1 MKWTLIVRWGSA
13 MKFFLP
19 AVKYLSKAVH
29 CCLFFRKI
37 KFLGAFVF
45 LTNAFPIAA
54 YTKSEHL
61 GKQMLGEGALLSPS
75 CAGTVL
81 PVRYRG
87 SSRGM
92 ILIAFGVGLL
102 VARFFPAQF
111 LLAVLAA
118 LLVMFGVALCRN
130 FC

>member
-1 MKWTLIVRWGSA
+1 M
-13 MKFFLP
+13 
-19 AVKYLSKAVH
+19 KYLSKAVH

-87 SSRGM
+87 ISRGM
-92 ILIAFGVGLL
+92 IWIAGGVGGV
-102 VARFFPAQF
+102 VARVFAGRF
-111 LLAVLAA
+111 LLAGVAA
-118 LLVMFGVALCRN
+118 LGVMFGVALCRN